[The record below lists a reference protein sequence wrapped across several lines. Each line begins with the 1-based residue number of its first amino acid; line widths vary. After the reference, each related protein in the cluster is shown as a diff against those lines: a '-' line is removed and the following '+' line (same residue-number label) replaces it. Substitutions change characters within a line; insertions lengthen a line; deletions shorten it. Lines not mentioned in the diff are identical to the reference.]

1 MAQLSPDRNTAG
13 YVPRLLSAAAFV
25 SNRATETSLAE
36 LRLTQERTAVLR
48 LLVESPA
55 DETMLAEASGL
66 SVGCIQDCVLVLQC
80 CGYVAAGPD
89 GLWGATPAGAEI
101 QAKADDAEARL
112 MSRGNDDVEGLR
124 QELHAL
130 IKALTPPPADPAPK

>member
-1 MAQLSPDRNTAG
+1 MSPDRNTAG

-25 SNRATETSLAE
+25 TNRATETSLAE

-55 DETMLAEASGL
+55 GEAMIAEASGL
-66 SVGCIQDCVLVLQC
+66 PAGCVRDCVLALQC
-80 CGYVAAGPD
+80 CGYITSGPD
-89 GLWGATPAGAEI
+89 GLWAVTPSGAKI
-101 QAKADDAEARL
+101 QASADDAEVRL
-112 MSRGNDDVEGLR
+112 MSRGNDDVGALR

-130 IKALTPPPADPAPK
+130 IQALTPPPADPAPK